1 MNNEI
6 LIRPILPEDFEP
18 IALLTYQLGS
28 ETTKEIVKEQIKEII
43 LNADHEVFVAIKNK
57 KIVGYIH
64 FFKAIRL
71 TTEPFIEICGLV
83 VDEKERGNG
92 IGKSLVKYIEELY
105 SKEFVIRVRCNS
117 KRELAHKFYQIL
129 DYKLKKE
136 QKVFEKI
143 S

>member
-1 MNNEI
+1 MKDI
-6 LIRPILPEDFEP
+6 KIRPISINDYEMVT
-18 IALLTYQLGS
+18 LLTNQLGS
-28 ETTKEIVKEQIKEII
+28 KTTNEIVNKQIEEII
-43 LNADHEVFVAIKNK
+43 INPDHDAFVAEKDNI
-57 KIVGYIH
+57 IIGYIH
-64 FFKAIRL
+64 CFKAIRL
-71 TTEPFIEICGLV
+71 TTKPFIEICGLV

-105 SKEFVIRVRCNS
+105 SKEYVIRVRCNS